1 MRQVAIPATSPETAM
16 TRPTVLS
23 LLFAPAALLAFA
35 AAPSSAKAA
44 AMQHDHA
51 AAETKAAVP
60 APKLQAALR
69 QLWHG
74 HVLQTRAY
82 AMAVHAHRDADAK
95 RAADGVVANA
105 RQIADAVAGF
115 YGPAA
120 GQRMLQLLAAHWSA
134 VKALTDATDDAA
146 QKKAMTELTANAG
159 EIAKFLSGANPYLP
173 ENAVLA
179 LLMAHGGHHAAQIR
193 QIMAGD
199 MKAEAE
205 TWKQMQAHMDT
216 IADALAGALAR
227 QFPAKAA

>member
-1 MRQVAIPATSPETAM
+1 MI
-16 TRPTVLS
+16 RPTLLS
-23 LLFAPAALLAFA
+23 LLFAPAALLAFVVISPPANA
-35 AAPSSAKAA
+35 AAA
-44 AMQHDHA
+44 HDGHA

-74 HVLQTRAY
+74 HVVQTRAY

-105 RQIADAVAGF
+105 GQIADAVAGF

-120 GQRMLQLLAAHWSA
+120 GQRMLQLLAGHWGA
-134 VKALTDATDDAA
+134 VKAMTDARDAA
-146 QKKAMTELTANAG
+146 ARQQAMTALTANAG
-159 EIAKFLSGANPYLP
+159 EIARFLSGANPYLS
-173 ENAVLA
+173 ENAVLG
-179 LLMAHGGHHAAQIR
+179 LLMAHGGHHAAQIQ

-199 MKAEAE
+199 IKAEAA
-205 TWKQMQAHMDT
+205 TWKTMQAHMDT
-216 IADALAGALAR
+216 IADALAGAIAR

>member
-1 MRQVAIPATSPETAM
+1 M
-16 TRPTVLS
+16 TRLAALS
-23 LLFAPAALLAFA
+23 LLLAPAALLAFA
-35 AAPSSAKAA
+35 AMPSPANAA
-44 AMQHDHA
+44 TMPHDHA
-51 AAETKAAVP
+51 ATEAKATVP

-74 HVLQTRAY
+74 HVVQARAY

-120 GQRMLQLLAAHWSA
+120 GQRMLQLLAGHWSA
-134 VKALTDATDDAA
+134 VKALTDAHDAA
-146 QKKAMTELTANAG
+146 ARQKAMRGLTANAG
-159 EIAKFLSGANPYLP
+159 EIARFLAGANPYLP

-179 LLMAHGGHHAAQIR
+179 LLMAHGGHHAAQIS

-199 MKAEAE
+199 MKAEAATWE
-205 TWKQMQAHMDT
+205 TMQAHMDA
-216 IADALAGALAR
+216 IADALAGAIAR